1 MTYIRVVALR
11 RDKSCGRVAEKFGLF
26 GFTCLVFKTTCI
38 DAEKPLRE
46 GAFFFTRMMLSPPL
60 DKRNTRDKARGL
72 CVSSEGYIG
81 ELGVRCLSPID
92 RGQDSAQQSPLGK
105 LAFLR
110 QKALQFFGAS
120 SRRAM
125 WTSKEAT
132 CSTWR
137 RPVRCRCDLSP
148 RPVLGLVSDG
158 VLGGNC

>member
-1 MTYIRVVALR
+1 
-11 RDKSCGRVAEKFGLF
+11 
-26 GFTCLVFKTTCI
+26 
-38 DAEKPLRE
+38 
-46 GAFFFTRMMLSPPL
+46 MMLSPPL
-60 DKRNTRDKARGL
+60 DKRNTRDKAGGL

-137 RPVRCRCDLSP
+137 RPVRCQCDLSP

-158 VLGGNC
+158 VLGGNCWAQRVMEPWSIVLYIRRLCVPLCTRGICLWCVLRLLKS